1 MDGHR
6 RYIINQEK
14 KRRRNEWVCLI
25 TYFTM
30 GFIIILYLGGN
41 LNLFFRILFSILTVI
56 LLIIGSYLIHKI
68 FFKKKRP
75 RNPYIWK

>member
-1 MDGHR
+1 
-6 RYIINQEK
+6 
-14 KRRRNEWVCLI
+14 
-25 TYFTM
+25 M

-68 FFKKKRP
+68 FF
-75 RNPYIWK
+75 